1 MWIAG
6 QPANRGITRSTVAA
20 TVEGPLVGV
29 VLAHPEGVETCR
41 FGTGTG
47 SEDGGV
53 AIAESG

>member
-41 FGTGTG
+41 FGTG